1 MLEKNEFWRHVVL
14 IFFLILIF
22 APFLEMIN
30 ISFKDLHQF
39 DHNPW
44 GITLPLHIENYS
56 ITWGL
61 IKVYIFNS
69 IFYSLLIAS
78 GTVLLSAFSAYILSR
93 FNFPGK
99 EFFYYLII
107 SLLMTPGILN
117 LIPAFVLVKNL
128 GLLNKRLGMILPLIS
143 GGQVFGIFLLRS
155 FFSSLPEELFE
166 AAKIDGAGPI
176 KIFLFILIPLSKPIL
191 GTLAVINILGTWN
204 NLLWPWVILSDEKLL
219 PITVG
224 LVLFQRG
231 YYTVWGP
238 LMAGYVI
245 SSLPL
250 IITFAFASK
259 LFIRGI
265 TSGALKI

>member
-1 MLEKNEFWRHVVL
+1 MV
-14 IFFLILIF
+14 
-22 APFLEMIN
+22 N
-30 ISFKDLHQF
+30 ISFKDIPQF

-44 GITLPLHIENYS
+44 GITLPLHTEHYL
-56 ITWGL
+56 ITWNI
-61 IKVYIFNS
+61 IKTYIFNS
-69 IFYSLLIAS
+69 SIYSIVVAS
-78 GTVLLSAFSAYILSR
+78 GTVFLSAFSAYILSR
-93 FNFPGK
+93 FNFPGR

-128 GLLNKRLGMILPLIS
+128 GLLNTRLVMILPLIS

-166 AAKIDGAGPI
+166 AAKIDGASSI
-176 KIFLFILIPLSKPIL
+176 RIFFNILIPLSKPIL

-204 NLLWPWVILSDEKLL
+204 NLLWPWVTISEEKLL

-245 SSLPL
+245 SSIPL
-250 IITFAFASK
+250 IILFAFASK

-265 TSGALKI
+265 TSGALKM